1 MKAATSCVCG
11 CQKHLHR
18 RGKGCAA
25 CGRCLAFEAAKPLR
39 TVDEEERQM
48 ALFEDRAHQ
57 RARIFDAL
65 VGMRVAGGATS
76 GELAKLLK
84 LNSNSVRGRLSEMEA
99 EGVVIRTKYHRRGVR
114 RESALYR
121 VVAITNVAVAGEV
134 DHEAAR

>member
-1 MKAATSCVCG
+1 
-11 CQKHLHR
+11 
-18 RGKGCAA
+18 
-25 CGRCLAFEAAKPLR
+25 
-39 TVDEEERQM
+39 VDEEERQM